1 MKQIAIILSAII
13 LLLTGC
19 TSVTPPQP
27 TYTCQ
32 TEVFEIQT
40 GDFDPRYNAVVS
52 ITNTGETAL
61 SIGYT
66 AFTVEMRDG
75 TLVATEDSSAIGS
88 QLSVIAPGETGYYYG
103 GRIPLPDNFDPAGE
117 YVLKCDTSTIKVI
130 VDCEPATLDVQEVA
144 VVENDYSEV
153 IGRVQNTTDRE
164 MDIDVVMV
172 CYNAQDKIVT
182 VGGTVVYANP
192 GEEVTF
198 DICNMAALGR
208 TDIVRYEIVA
218 RDIIY

>member
-1 MKQIAIILSAII
+1 MKRFTIILLAII

-19 TSVTPPQP
+19 TNVTSPEPS
-27 TYTCQ
+27 YTCQ

-52 ITNTGETAL
+52 ITNTGETPL

-66 AFTVEMRDG
+66 DFTVETSDG
-75 TLVATEDSSAIGS
+75 TLIATENSSAIGS
-88 QLSVIAPGETGYYYG
+88 QLSIIAPGETGYYYG
-103 GRIPLPDNFDPAGE
+103 GRIPLSDNFDPAGE
-117 YVLKCDTSTIKVI
+117 YVLKYDTSTIKTI
-130 VDCEPATLDVQEVA
+130 ADCEPATLDVRDVS
-144 VVENDYSEV
+144 VVEDDYSEV
-153 IGRVQNTTDRE
+153 IGRVENNTDRE

-172 CYNAQDKIVT
+172 CYSDQDRIVT
-182 VGGTVVYANP
+182 VGGTVVSSNP

-198 DICNMAALGR
+198 DIYNIAALDR

-218 RDIIY
+218 REIVY